1 MSRIGI
7 AVGAALVAATLTVA
21 AQAQAPSAEPSTTE
35 KVKHWSQRQW
45 NAAKVEWRKDKD
57 RWDRCNARAT
67 EQHLSGRKS
76 WSYIYDC
83 MKS

>member
-45 NAAKVEWRKDKD
+45 NAAKVEWRKDKGK
-57 RWDRCNARAT
+57 WDMCNARSD
-67 EQHLSGRKS
+67 ERHLKGRAS